1 LGNLTRRTDL
11 PVLMLIDVDR
21 AWPPDAIGE
30 RLELAWQLSDALQS
44 LGHPVTSAS
53 VETDDLDTLLVPYD
67 PEKVIVFNWCEDI
80 PGIPRSGA
88 QAAQKLEKLGFTY
101 TGADFNALTL
111 GQDKRKIKDR
121 LIRAGVP
128 TPAWEVFTAEQA
140 GTWQRFPAIVKPA
153 FEHCSF
159 GITREAVVQ
168 TPAELARRV
177 RYVMYELQQP
187 AIVEDFID
195 GREFHVG
202 VLGNGTLHVLPP
214 GEIEYV
220 GFQDIQD
227 RLCTYESN
235 VDKSSLA
242 YRLTA
247 PRMACALSETEQ
259 QRLNDVVIRAYQATD
274 CRDYARMDIRVRDG
288 IYYVLDVNHNADI
301 GPDTSLV
308 LGAEKIGYSYGQ
320 FGSLLVNLAAERHQ
334 SLREENHKPGLP
346 V

>member
-1 LGNLTRRTDL
+1 MGDLACRTDL
-11 PVLMLIDVDR
+11 PVLMLFDVDP
-21 AWPPDAIGE
+21 AWPQDAIGE
-30 RLELAWQLSDALQS
+30 RLELAQRLSAALQS
-44 LGHPVTSAS
+44 LGHPVCCAG

-67 PEKVIVFNWCEDI
+67 PEKIIVFNWCEDI
-80 PGIPRSGA
+80 PGTPHSGA
-88 QAAQKLEKLGFTY
+88 RAAQKLEMLGFTY
-101 TGADFNALTL
+101 TGADFYALTL
-111 GQDKRKIKDR
+111 GQDKRKIKER
-121 LIRAGVP
+121 LKQAKVP
-128 TPAWEVFTAEQA
+128 TPAWEVFTSARVK
-140 GTWQRFPAIVKPA
+140 TWRRFPAIVKPA

-177 RYVMYELQQP
+177 SYVVGELCQP

-202 VLGNGTLHVLPP
+202 VFGNGTLRVLPP
-214 GEIEYV
+214 GEIEYG
-220 GFQDIQD
+220 GFHDIHD

-247 PRMACALSETEQ
+247 PRMTCTLSEADVYA
-259 QRLNDVVIRAYQATD
+259 LNDVVTRAYRATD
-274 CRDYARMDIRVRDG
+274 CRDYARMDIRLQDG

-301 GPDTSLV
+301 GPETSLV

-320 FGSLLVNLAAERHQ
+320 FGSCLVNLAAQRHQ
-334 SLREENHKPGLP
+334 TLREGRN
-346 V
+346 